1 MKKEINYL
9 ETLTFPDIPY
19 QIYPVYTVSDSGHVI
34 NIKSMMYPSPKSCK
48 KFTRNKQL
56 RNRSLQAKIF
66 DAIINIGYFNPL
78 TVIKEFPVVIQN
90 SRRLEKQDGSF
101 YYLDYY
107 FPELNICVELD
118 SELHKEQKD
127 QIRDLYLSSIG
138 ITTFRIRNLEKE
150 SIQKTKFPELTALL
164 RARHPQKPTVF
175 AFSENIRLLK
185 GV

>member
-9 ETLTFPDIPY
+9 ETFLFPDIPF
-19 QIYPVYTVSDSGHVI
+19 QAYPVYTVSESGHVI
-34 NIKSMMYPSPKSCK
+34 NLKSMMYPSPKSCK

-78 TVIKEFPVVIQN
+78 TVIKEFPIVIQN
-90 SRRLEKQDGSF
+90 SRRLDKQEGSF

-127 QIRDLYLSSIG
+127 QIRDLYLSSLG
-138 ITTFRIRNLEKE
+138 ITTFRIKNLEKE
-150 SIQKTKFPELTALL
+150 LIQKTKFPELTALL
-164 RARHPQKPTVF
+164 RSKQPQKPIIF

>member
-1 MKKEINYL
+1 MKKIDYF
-9 ETLTFPDIPY
+9 ETFLFPDIPF
-19 QIYPVYTVSDSGHVI
+19 QFYPVYSVSESGQVI
-34 NIKSMMYPSPKSCK
+34 NIKSMMYPTPKSCK

-78 TVIKEFPVVIQN
+78 MVIKEFPIIIQN
-90 SRRLEKQDGSF
+90 SRRLKDQVGSY

-107 FPELNICVELD
+107 FPNLNICVELD
-118 SELHKEQKD
+118 SDLHKESKD
-127 QIRDLYLSSIG
+127 TIRDRYLEEIG

-150 SIQKTKFPELTALL
+150 LIQKTKFPELTSLL
-164 RARHPQKPTVF
+164 RSRTPKDKPDIF

-185 GV
+185 GK

>member
-1 MKKEINYL
+1 MKKIDYF
-9 ETLTFPDIPY
+9 ETFLFPDIPFQLY
-19 QIYPVYTVSDSGHVI
+19 PIYSVSESGQVI

-78 TVIKEFPVVIQN
+78 TVIKEFPIIIQN
-90 SRRLEKQDGSF
+90 SRRISGQE
-101 YYLDYY
+101 DYY
-107 FPELNICVELD
+107 FPNLNICVELD
-118 SELHKEQKD
+118 SELHKDHKD
-127 QIRDLYLSSIG
+127 KIRDKYLESLG

-150 SIQKTKFPELTALL
+150 QVQKVKFPELASLL
-164 RARHPQKPTVF
+164 RSRTPKSSPDIF

-185 GV
+185 GG